1 MYYYF
6 TICKADKGL
15 LKIHHMTEISTP
27 AYKEQE
33 ESILGNANTRGIL
46 VEGKCE
52 EIQNALLRGGSKCHQ
67 IQNR

>member
-52 EIQNALLRGGSKCHQ
+52 EIQNAL
-67 IQNR
+67 